1 MVATL
6 RRTEPGL
13 QASPSALRVT
23 PTPTGYVR
31 SEAARSRP
39 REGRTVKFILIV
51 LVVIVLAF
59 LLFKYV
65 LPGMRRR

>member
-1 MVATL
+1 MPNT
-6 RRTEPGL
+6 RE
-13 QASPSALRVT
+13 
-23 PTPTGYVR
+23 GYVPTT
-31 SEAARSRP
+31 AAAQVRP

-51 LVVIVLAF
+51 LVVIVVAF